1 MVLAFALGCMP
12 MATLD
17 GQTSA
22 EARLSEQFS
31 FGEPFMGIRVL
42 DAKRLAFVRIDG
54 LAMVELSGL
63 AWDQDEQVLYALSDH
78 GRVFHIRLD
87 FSDDKLNEVEF
98 IAAFALRDPQGKA
111 LRGTSADS
119 EGIALKNHRNGQPGD
134 SELVISFE
142 REPRVQSFSPQG
154 HWQSTFALPET
165 LSNPNGYRSRN
176 KALEGLAVHPRFGVL
191 VAPEWP
197 LQTSGNDTLHVTAL
211 SGGAWVFPRYAA
223 PKSGLVAM
231 EALEDGSL
239 LTLER
244 SFVSIFQPLIVA
256 LRRSRPLSA
265 PGASDPLPM
274 RDVAVFN
281 SFKGSRPDNFE
292 GLTLLEGTRFLM
304 VSDDNQSALQQT
316 ILLYFELLE
325 QTPQSDSGE

>member
-1 MVLAFALGCMP
+1 
-12 MATLD
+12 
-17 GQTSA
+17 
-22 EARLSEQFS
+22 
-31 FGEPFMGIRVL
+31 MGIRVL
-42 DAKRLAFVRIDG
+42 DAKRLAFVRVDG

-63 AWDQDEQVLYALSDH
+63 AWDHDENVLYALSDH
-78 GRVFHIRLD
+78 GRIFHIRLD
-87 FSDDKLNEVEF
+87 LADDKLNEVEF
-98 IAAFALRDPQGKA
+98 IAAFPLRDPQGRL

-134 SELVISFE
+134 TELVISFE
-142 REPRVQSFSPQG
+142 REPRVQSFTPQG

-176 KALEGLAVHPRFGVL
+176 KALEGLTIHPRFGVL

-197 LQTSGNDTLHVTAL
+197 LQTSGNETLHITAL
-211 SGGAWVFPRYAA
+211 SGGVWTFPRYPA

-256 LRRSRPLSA
+256 LRRSKPLAA
-265 PGASDPLPM
+265 PDASGPLPM
-274 RDVAVFN
+274 RDVAIFN

-292 GLTLLEGTRFLM
+292 GLTRLRGKRFLM

-316 ILLYFELLE
+316 ILVYFELLD
-325 QTPQSDSGE
+325 PG